1 MPGTI
6 LRQST
11 VKVLCFVVK
20 VNTSINHL
28 LKSGLSRIDHE
39 NVFLPRSHLSL
50 IPKLFQT
57 DLNLLR
63 MSSLGIRIC
72 FKKYERK
79 LTRFWRR
86 IQAGTPVFWISF
98 QIGLGNQEL
107 HFHFLI
113 CTSITITTTFFN
125 FSIFFARWE
134 WNILPDFIMIQFVLI
149 SQLSNSRKRAF
160 FFLGRILV
168 EFRMPWSNC
177 IVDGCK
183 RGSGCLHSFLFFS
196 MSAVV

>member
-86 IQAGTPVFWISF
+86 IQAGGSPVFWISF
-98 QIGLGNQEL
+98 QIGLGNQEFHL
-107 HFHFLI
+107 HFLMTDSLVRPSPSRRLSLIFHFSSLAK
-113 CTSITITTTFFN
+113 N
-125 FSIFFARWE
+125 EIFY
-134 WNILPDFIMIQFVLI
+134 LI
-149 SQLSNSRKRAF
+149 S
-160 FFLGRILV
+160 
-168 EFRMPWSNC
+168 
-177 IVDGCK
+177 
-183 RGSGCLHSFLFFS
+183 
-196 MSAVV
+196 